1 MGEDWNT
8 LTEGVCF
15 ITDLGQNAGVGG
27 MPAQRYAVWIPEQEI
42 QGKHRIA
49 EVGSDLQ
56 ELRSKYGV
64 EEEYVFQLQG

>member
-1 MGEDWNT
+1 MGEDWNA
-8 LTEGVCF
+8 LTDGVCF

-27 MPAQRYAVWIPEQEI
+27 MPEQEAK
-42 QGKHRIA
+42 GGHRIA
-49 EVGSDLQ
+49 EVGSNLQ

>member
-1 MGEDWNT
+1 MGEDWNA
-8 LTEGVCF
+8 LTDGVCF

-27 MPAQRYAVWIPEQEI
+27 MPAQRYAVWIPEQEAK
-42 QGKHRIA
+42 GGHRIA
-49 EVGSDLQ
+49 EVGSNLQ